1 MDVIRAFQE
10 TQSSAPRGVT
20 GSATAPQGRCRALL
34 LPQKRRIRG
43 QGHDSGAI
51 EDLADSESTLTG
63 DTTEIILA
71 LCGDAG
77 KDVPATVTYD
87 DAEYRRMEKSTVSRK
102 MRSAMWGFVQLY
114 ELSSAREQHKV
125 ALCCLCHGLGKHVL
139 IILQTG
145 NNSNGNKHLEY
156 HADNDVPTVKQL
168 AHARVTLYIL
178 RKVRGGTRG
187 RQLGEDNK
195 ITKYVKHDQRAHH
208 LSCVRMQMMFMSPHF
223 ISSNAFMRSFLA
235 QLSIFTP
242 PVPDTVTHH
251 LLELHMYLLSL
262 VRRKIAHV
270 KTEFRGMAFC
280 HKVCDMWTEKHRSNA
295 FRSVV
300 VRCVDPISIQM
311 GVVNLGVSLFVG
323 RHDNANIRCWL
334 PRLLASS
341 GLSKAD
347 ISSKMTDSGANVRRA
362 MHSLQA
368 VWLPCFSH
376 SLHNAVHFSLGWTGD
391 AGTTVLGRMQKL
403 LGHFNHSER
412 SVELYNRV
420 PVPFPDPQSGP
431 LPRRSLLRDIITRWS
446 STYRAIAR
454 PYTCHDRLAVF
465 FASLDVGVVPRRR
478 ELSPDDCDRLRQV
491 LGVLR
496 NSFEV
501 TTRTESAFDPVC
513 GLVSLLRSLRQA
525 LYAPCFR
532 MPVPPRTAMAV
543 GSDAIRK
550 YCAAHSE
557 QLVVEVNNY
566 LYATD
571 DRYVKPTP
579 GKKAMCEEAA
589 TVVAVLRTQVD
600 PRFFNSDEA
609 SRNILDC
616 PAVLASSMVTP
627 GGPRLF
633 REVAR
638 LVGQSDPVLMAT
650 LIVHDLCAK
659 FVSSSLRALTARQAQ
674 TPSPRHRERSCLVDL
689 CADDDD
695 GAGADAT
702 PTATAAQEELV
713 VFLKSPNIPR
723 PIFLRNVT
731 PSSTGAHFRP
741 SVPR

>member
-1 MDVIRAFQE
+1 
-10 TQSSAPRGVT
+10 
-20 GSATAPQGRCRALL
+20 
-34 LPQKRRIRG
+34 
-43 QGHDSGAI
+43 
-51 EDLADSESTLTG
+51 
-63 DTTEIILA
+63 
-71 LCGDAG
+71 
-77 KDVPATVTYD
+77 
-87 DAEYRRMEKSTVSRK
+87 
-102 MRSAMWGFVQLY
+102 
-114 ELSSAREQHKV
+114 
-125 ALCCLCHGLGKHVL
+125 
-139 IILQTG
+139 
-145 NNSNGNKHLEY
+145 
-156 HADNDVPTVKQL
+156 
-168 AHARVTLYIL
+168 
-178 RKVRGGTRG
+178 
-187 RQLGEDNK
+187 
-195 ITKYVKHDQRAHH
+195 
-208 LSCVRMQMMFMSPHF
+208 
-223 ISSNAFMRSFLA
+223 
-235 QLSIFTP
+235 
-242 PVPDTVTHH
+242 
-251 LLELHMYLLSL
+251 
-262 VRRKIAHV
+262 
-270 KTEFRGMAFC
+270 
-280 HKVCDMWTEKHRSNA
+280 
-295 FRSVV
+295 
-300 VRCVDPISIQM
+300 
-311 GVVNLGVSLFVG
+311 
-323 RHDNANIRCWL
+323 
-334 PRLLASS
+334 
-341 GLSKAD
+341 
-347 ISSKMTDSGANVRRA
+347 
-362 MHSLQA
+362 
-368 VWLPCFSH
+368 
-376 SLHNAVHFSLGWTGD
+376 
-391 AGTTVLGRMQKL
+391 MQKL